1 MKSLQLTFN
10 CFQFTESFTRKGRK
24 STALKSKSKS
34 PSISMCHII
43 LVCQCEQLP
52 RASRR
57 WHRRA
62 IPLPGLLL
70 HYNLAHKQSYKEKG
84 GWRLVSSPSRYQG
97 NLGQVMFVRT
107 GIPKSIDFWELISV
121 SKQDFDL
128 LLVLYWS
135 WKLLLLLWLYYKY
148 YKPGRCL
155 KLS

>member
-24 STALKSKSKS
+24 SIALKSKSSS

-43 LVCQCEQLP
+43 LVCQCKQLP

-70 HYNLAHKQSYKEKG
+70 HYNLAHKESRKEKG
-84 GWRLVSSPSRYQG
+84 GWRLVSSPSHYQG
-97 NLGQVMFVRT
+97 NVGQVMFVRA

-121 SKQDFDL
+121 SMASKILTCFRWCAGPGNCCYFCDSTTSTIKQEEA
-128 LLVLYWS
+128 
-135 WKLLLLLWLYYKY
+135 
-148 YKPGRCL
+148 
-155 KLS
+155 

>member
-24 STALKSKSKS
+24 SIALKSKSNS
-34 PSISMCHII
+34 LSISMCCII

-62 IPLPGLLL
+62 IPLPGFLL
-70 HYNLAHKQSYKEKG
+70 HYNLAPKKSCKEKK
-84 GWRLVSSPSRYQG
+84 GWRLVSIPSHYQG
-97 NLGQVMFVRT
+97 NLGQVLFVRT

-121 SKQDFDL
+121 SMASRSLTCFWCCAGPGNCCYFGDSTTSTIKQE
-128 LLVLYWS
+128 
-135 WKLLLLLWLYYKY
+135 KA
-148 YKPGRCL
+148 
-155 KLS
+155 